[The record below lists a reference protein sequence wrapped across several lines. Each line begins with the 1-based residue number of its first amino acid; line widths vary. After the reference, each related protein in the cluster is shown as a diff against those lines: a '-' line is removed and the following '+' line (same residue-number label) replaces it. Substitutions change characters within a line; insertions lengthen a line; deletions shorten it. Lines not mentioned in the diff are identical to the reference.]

1 MKYYKKSLGQNFLTD
16 QNILDKIVNLTNIK
30 DKNVLEIGP
39 GHGALTDRILE
50 KKPKTLILIEKDNLL
65 SEKLKVKYNNRRNI
79 KIYNNDIL
87 KINMEDKLK
96 KNTIIFGNLPYNISS
111 QILVKLIKFKI
122 WPPKYSSLILMF
134 QKEMA
139 ERISGKFGTKKYG
152 RISILSY
159 FRLKIFKQFDVS
171 PNSFFPKPKIFST
184 LIYFKPKEKTFNRIN
199 DIANLEKI
207 TNIFFSNR
215 RKMINKN
222 IKNVLNNLSSQEL
235 IKNFKLNSRPSDL
248 EPEKYY
254 KITELFE
261 KI

>member
-1 MKYYKKSLGQNFLTD
+1 M
-16 QNILDKIVNLTNIK
+16 
-30 DKNVLEIGP
+30 
-39 GHGALTDRILE
+39 
-50 KKPKTLILIEKDNLL
+50 
-65 SEKLKVKYNNRRNI
+65 
-79 KIYNNDIL
+79 
-87 KINMEDKLK
+87 
-96 KNTIIFGNLPYNISS
+96 
-111 QILVKLIKFKI
+111 
-122 WPPKYSSLILMF
+122 
-134 QKEMA
+134 
-139 ERISGKFGTKKYG
+139 
-152 RISILSY
+152 
-159 FRLKIFKQFDVS
+159 KIFKQFDVS